1 MPMFYCWVMFHINL
15 LGCQKWNGI
24 NTLQNLRDGNCF
36 TWGAPNSIKTF
47 EYLDVFFRL
56 FPICFLQQTKRTIIL
71 LFSQTTSMAPLNYGV
86 VSWEVYWVFDAA
98 LHNIGCWDHWI
109 VMSAKWSSHCSK
121 GCIEHEQQIFCPR
134 SEGFEV

>member
-1 MPMFYCWVMFHINL
+1 MCLFQCRRCGMPMFYCWVMFHINL

-98 LHNIGCWDHWI
+98 LHNSDPLGSLNCD
-109 VMSAKWSSHCSK
+109 VSK
-121 GCIEHEQQIFCPR
+121 VKLPLL
-134 SEGFEV
+134 

>member
-47 EYLDVFFRL
+47 EYLDVFFQAL
-56 FPICFLQQTKRTIIL
+56 SY
-71 LFSQTTSMAPLNYGV
+71 LFSAADKENNNFALLTTAPLNYGV